1 MNMKNSSILN
11 NIEDTM
17 TFGDHLAYLMSE
29 AKEDSSSYICDL
41 NGFYDKSWIYQP
53 INRDELDKIFSH
65 APEGFAEFLI
75 NNGYLFITKNGRK
88 YFLKSKFRNIL
99 SVNG

>member
-1 MNMKNSSILN
+1 MNNSLLD
-11 NIEDTM
+11 IEN
-17 TFGDHLAYLMSE
+17 TFTTGNHLAYLMGE
-29 AKEDSSSYICDL
+29 AKDDSSSYICEL

-65 APEGFAEFLI
+65 APEGFTEFLI

-88 YFLKSKFRNIL
+88 YFLKSKLRNII
-99 SVNG
+99 SVHS